1 MIIAYLNDT
10 FFILDAVQSISNEQV
25 SMITAGTIAG
35 SILLFGIVFMVV
47 VSCLI
52 CGVKRRNKDR
62 GLNSKTRSRKTQSYS
77 QNVYNM

>member
-10 FFILDAVQSISNEQV
+10 FFILDAVQSISNEEV

-35 SILLFGIVFMVV
+35 SIFLSFGIVVIV
-47 VSCLI
+47 IVI
-52 CGVKRRNKDR
+52 VKQRNKDR
-62 GLNSKTRSRKTQSYS
+62 GLNSKTRSRKTQSDS